1 MMRPGLHTRGV
12 MRLARIKTNK
22 QKNDT
27 LPFYILTFP
36 NTDIQHF
43 GFSRHWNCA
52 HTVETPSNDHSKF
65 EKLVAAY
72 GKWLLMRV
80 EQQGVV
86 YKAFLEGLSF
96 LGVRLRR
103 DFGGGL

>member
-22 QKNDT
+22 QKSNT
-27 LPFYILTFP
+27 LLFYILTFP
-36 NTDIQHF
+36 NTDIQDF
-43 GFSRHWNCA
+43 GFSKHWNYA
-52 HTVETPSNDHSKF
+52 HTVQTPINDHSKF

-86 YKAFLEGLSF
+86 YEAFLEDLSF
-96 LGVRLRR
+96 LGGVL
-103 DFGGGL
+103 